1 MDKISCYFCGKAHLA
16 DFFGGQGMVSF
27 LCQSNQCASFI
38 FSKMCIL
45 YCKSNLIFSL
55 RFDSKLKEVAQLHAD
70 LLLVLTLGV
79 IYRNTIFTD

>member
-1 MDKISCYFCGKAHLA
+1 MHH
-16 DFFGGQGMVSF
+16 
-27 LCQSNQCASFI
+27 I